1 MTKHQQQ
8 TIYLGPEAM
17 ASISFLRSEEL
28 MFTWREEDKIQSKLI
43 SHEAAVLAF
52 NTTHTEDSGWLPENV
67 LRTGRNVR
75 GAWAVYV
82 TRPQLVQIVTDQEEK
97 LNVPIPATLFL
108 GWGSRYYLWALPNKK
123 FNPNLPV
130 FRAPFPNIYSNGRI
144 CWGNHKVP
152 KATAANI
159 GRVWETFFG
168 TAFNEHISN
177 NKCKSCSNTVLELL
191 RRLSAESATVFP
203 QRELIGEFATVEN
216 CLHNTLQYGGD

>member
-1 MTKHQQQ
+1 MTKSQQQ
-8 TIYLGPEAM
+8 TTYLGPEAV

-52 NTTHTEDSGWLPENV
+52 NTTHTEDSVWLPENV

-82 TRPQLVQIVTDQEEK
+82 TRPQMVQIVTDQDEK
-97 LNVPIPATLFL
+97 LNIPIPATLFL
-108 GWGSRYYLWALPNKK
+108 GWGPRYYLWALPNKK
-123 FNPNLPV
+123 FSPGLPV

-152 KATAANI
+152 KATAASI
-159 GRVWETFFG
+159 GRAWEMFFG
-168 TAFNEHISN
+168 TGFNDHISN
-177 NKCKSCSNTVLELL
+177 NKCKSFSGTVLELL
-191 RRLSAESATVFP
+191 RQLSAKNTTVFP
-203 QRELIGEFATVEN
+203 QRELIGEFATVEA
-216 CLHNTLQYGGD
+216 CLHNTLLHGGD

>member
-1 MTKHQQQ
+1 MMKLQ
-8 TIYLGPEAM
+8 TNYLGPEAM

-82 TRPQLVQIVTDQEEK
+82 TRPQMVQIVTDQDER
-97 LNVPIPATLFL
+97 LNIPIPATLFL
-108 GWGSRYYLWALPNKK
+108 GWGPRYYLWALPNKK

-130 FRAPFPNIYSNGRI
+130 YRAPFPNIYSNGRI

-152 KATAANI
+152 RATVANI
-159 GRVWETFFG
+159 WRAWRMFFN
-168 TAFNEHISN
+168 TAFNDHISS
-177 NKCKSCSNTVLELL
+177 NKCKSCPGSVLELL
-191 RRLSAESATVFP
+191 RRLSEEGATVFP
-203 QRELIGEFATVEN
+203 SRALIGEYATVET
-216 CLHNTLQYGGD
+216 CLQNTLQHGGN

>member
-1 MTKHQQQ
+1 MTKNQQQ
-8 TIYLGPEAM
+8 TIYLGPEAV

-82 TRPQLVQIVTDQEEK
+82 TRPQMVQIVTDQDEK
-97 LNVPIPATLFL
+97 LNIPIPATLFL

-123 FNPNLPV
+123 FNPSLPV

-152 KATAANI
+152 KAKAANI
-159 GRVWETFFG
+159 GRVWKTFFD

-203 QRELIGEFATVEN
+203 QRELIGEYATVEN
-216 CLHNTLQYGGD
+216 CLHNTLQHGGD

>member
-1 MTKHQQQ
+1 MTKQQ
-8 TIYLGPEAM
+8 TSYLGPEAV

-28 MFTWREEDKIQSKLI
+28 MFTWREEDKLQSKLI
-43 SHEAAVLAF
+43 SHEAAILAF

-82 TRPQLVQIVTDQEEK
+82 TRAQMMQIITDQDEN
-97 LNVPIPATLFL
+97 LIIPVPATLFL

-123 FNPNLPV
+123 FNPGLPV

-159 GRVWETFFG
+159 GRIWEMFFS
-168 TAFNEHISN
+168 TAFNDHISGK
-177 NKCKSCSNTVLELL
+177 KCQSCPGSVLELL
-191 RRLSAESATVFP
+191 RRLSADGATVFP
-203 QRELIGEFATVEN
+203 GRELIGEYATVET
-216 CLHNTLQYGGD
+216 CLQQTLQLGGD

>member
-1 MTKHQQQ
+1 MAKQQ
-8 TIYLGPEAM
+8 TTYLGPEAV

-28 MFTWREEDKIQSKLI
+28 MFTWMEEDRIQSKLI
-43 SHEAAVLAF
+43 SQEAAILAF

-82 TRPQLVQIVTDQEEK
+82 TRPQMVQIVTNHDEK
-97 LNVPIPATLFL
+97 LNIPVPATLFL
-108 GWGSRYYLWALPNKK
+108 GWGYRYYLWTLPNKK
-123 FNPNLPV
+123 FSPGLPV

-159 GRVWETFFG
+159 GRTWDAFFG
-168 TAFNEHISN
+168 TAFNDHISN
-177 NKCKSCSNTVLELL
+177 NKCKSYSGNVLELL
-191 RRLSAESATVFP
+191 RKLSAENTTVFP
-203 QRELIGEFATVEN
+203 QRELIGEYATVEA
-216 CLHNTLQYGGD
+216 CLQNTLQQGGD